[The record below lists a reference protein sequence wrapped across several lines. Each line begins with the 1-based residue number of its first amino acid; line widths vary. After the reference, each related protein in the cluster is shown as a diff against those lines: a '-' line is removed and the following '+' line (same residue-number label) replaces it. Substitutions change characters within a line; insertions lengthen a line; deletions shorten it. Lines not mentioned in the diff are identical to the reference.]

1 VPLALVLAVRGDLDA
16 IPLFVAH
23 FELTEVTVFLQEG
36 VLARLWMFFFLY
48 HQFQTLSMLE
58 IVLKVTLVTDTLP
71 AHLLTVALP
80 FSVHKLSAILPQAFA
95 LDRMI

>member
-1 VPLALVLAVRGDLDA
+1 
-16 IPLFVAH
+16 
-23 FELTEVTVFLQEG
+23 
-36 VLARLWMFFFLY
+36 
-48 HQFQTLSMLE
+48 MLE

-95 LDRMI
+95 PNRMIQIPFAMFHKVFGITFIKIHNITIGLGDHHEFTFDTLVVGAVL